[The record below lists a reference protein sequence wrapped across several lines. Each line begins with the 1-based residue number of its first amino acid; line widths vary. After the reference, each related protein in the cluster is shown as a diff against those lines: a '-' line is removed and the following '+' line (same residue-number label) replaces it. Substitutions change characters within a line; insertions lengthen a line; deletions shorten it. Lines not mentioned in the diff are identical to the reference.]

1 MSIKD
6 NKNNDKISL
15 ELEIL
20 RKINNN
26 PNSSQRNLANQLGYS
41 LGKLNYCLKAMK
53 NKGLINILKLYP
65 KNIVNINDKD
75 NPKHFGIKYLL
86 TAKGVSEKK
95 RLTLHFMKKKMKE
108 YDELKREIDR

>member
-6 NKNNDKISL
+6 NKNNDKFSI

-20 RKINNN
+20 RKINKN

-53 NKGLINILKLYP
+53 KKGLINILKLYP

-75 NPKHFGIKYLL
+75 NPKHFGIKYLC
-86 TAKGVSEKK
+86 TKGAAISGIIEEVKSPMSIGK
-95 RLTLHFMKKKMKE
+95 LNS
-108 YDELKREIDR
+108 I

>member
-6 NKNNDKISL
+6 NKNNDKFSI

-65 KNIVNINDKD
+65 KNIVNVNDKD

-86 TAKGVSEKK
+86 TTKVVSEKK
-95 RLTLHFMKKKMKE
+95 ILTLHFMKKKMKE
-108 YDELKREIDR
+108 YDELKREMDR

>member
-6 NKNNDKISL
+6 NKNNDKISI
-15 ELEIL
+15 EFEIL
-20 RKINNN
+20 RKIDNN

-65 KNIVNINDKD
+65 KTIVNVNDKD

-108 YDELKREIDR
+108 YDELKREMDR

>member
-6 NKNNDKISL
+6 NKNNDKFSI

-65 KNIVNINDKD
+65 KNIVNVNDKD

-86 TAKGVSEKK
+86 TTKGVSEKK

-108 YDELKREIDR
+108 YDELKREMDR